1 MGERSILQHVSVRG
15 GLPHFFLAVVLEA
28 NHELVRGHRRVF
40 LHLVDRD
47 EKSGK
52 GEVNV

>member
-1 MGERSILQHVSVRG
+1 MCLLG
-15 GLPHFFLAVVLEA
+15 GDYRVFFVGVVLEA
-28 NHELVRGHRRVF
+28 NHELVRGHRRIF